1 MNFYIVPVVNFQHST
16 SGAFF
21 LNGVQGFSVFV
32 SMSVFVCVCVCARA
46 HVLMTDFV
54 VYYLI
59 YFSYKGC
66 IVLLLQPIVYK

>member
-1 MNFYIVPVVNFQHST
+1 MNFYIAPIVNFQHST

-21 LNGVQGFSVFV
+21 LNGIQGFSVCEY
-32 SMSVFVCVCVCARA
+32 VCVC
-46 HVLMTDFV
+46 VLMTDFV

>member
-1 MNFYIVPVVNFQHST
+1 MVFRAS
-16 SGAFF
+16 
-21 LNGVQGFSVFV
+21 LFV
-32 SMSVFVCVCVCARA
+32 SMCVCVC
-46 HVLMTDFV
+46 VLMTDFV

>member
-1 MNFYIVPVVNFQHST
+1 MNFYIAPIVNFQHST

-21 LNGVQGFSVFV
+21 LNGIQGFSVLV
-32 SMSVFVCVCVCARA
+32 SMCVCVCM
-46 HVLMTDFV
+46 LMTDFV